1 MTSVDSTMG
10 LDQQES
16 LTDLL
21 KEQSRVFKAQAA
33 KHLHNKNH
41 LEAGV
46 CLEKALAIEPHQP
59 LLWDALGNVSDPIHA
74 TERALCAHQRAI
86 MTNPLNAAF
95 LSNYG
100 RTLIATQQWSKAAII
115 CRQAVI
121 SDPGRLE
128 ANYNLA
134 MSLKLTGAWVR
145 SLHAYSR
152 AVAIQPRLAQAH
164 CNMAEIHALMNQS
177 DLAEAQYHRA
187 LSIDLRLLMAWVN
200 LGNLYLQSGKA
211 SDARRAI
218 VQALVLKPDLAAA
231 LSSFG
236 SLLKAEKAFAKSSA
250 FYRRALSVAPLHV
263 ETLSNLG
270 NALREQ
276 ELWAKASDAYQSALI
291 LDPGF
296 APAFYNWGI
305 GLYRQGLIDGV
316 EKAYERAQ
324 KLMPDFPELH
334 LNLGFLRL
342 SLGDYPKGFALYE
355 WRFKQPNF
363 VLQRRSYDFPEWDG
377 KSNLQGAKILVYAE
391 QGLGDTLQFFRFTGP
406 LLARGAHLTLEVQP
420 ELVDFLKGYHMDIQI
435 VPMNQAGGDFDLHYP
450 LMSLPMALGT
460 VVTNIPP
467 NISGYRFNQTLMRR
481 WVKRLGPRQKPRIG
495 VVLSGNPN
503 HINDH
508 LRSIPWEAVRHLLGL
523 DIELICLQKEIRT
536 EDVSFMKGQ
545 TKIRG
550 YQGEIK
556 SFEDT
561 AVLCRQM
568 DLVISVDTS
577 VAHLAAS
584 LEIPTWILLTE
595 MPDWRWMLG
604 TDRSVWYPS
613 VRLLRKKNGTSW
625 CQLLETVRKDLLYL

>member
-1 MTSVDSTMG
+1 MTGVGTTIR

-16 LTDLL
+16 LTDFL
-21 KEQSRVFKAQAA
+21 EDQIRVFKAQAA
-33 KHLHNKNH
+33 QHLRNGN
-41 LEAGV
+41 LLAAAN
-46 CLEKALAIEPHQP
+46 CLENALAIEPHQAV
-59 LLWDALGNVSDPIHA
+59 LWDALGNARDSIRA
-74 TERALCAHQRAI
+74 SERALCAHRRAVI
-86 MTNPLNAAF
+86 SDPLNAAF

-100 RTLIATQQWSKAAII
+100 RTLIAIQQCAKAAMI

-121 SDPGRLE
+121 SDPRCLE
-128 ANYNLA
+128 AYYNLA
-134 MSLKLTGAWVR
+134 MSLKIMGAWDH
-145 SLHAYSR
+145 SLSAYR
-152 AVAIQPRLAQAH
+152 LAIAIQPRLAQAY
-164 CNMAEIHALMNQS
+164 CNMAEINASMNQ
-177 DLAEAQYHRA
+177 LVVAEAHYHRA
-187 LSIDLRLLMAWVN
+187 LAIDLTLLMAWVN
-200 LGNLYLQSGKA
+200 LGNLYLQSGKP
-211 SDARRAI
+211 SDARRAL
-218 VQALVLKPDLAAA
+218 VQALVLKPDLPAA

-236 SLLKAEKAFAKSSA
+236 SLLKTEKAFSDSA
-250 FYRRALSVAPLHV
+250 SFYLRALRLSPQYV

-276 ELWAKASDAYQSALI
+276 ELWASAVDAYKSALI
-291 LDPGF
+291 IDPSF

-305 GLYRQGLIDGV
+305 GLYRHGRIDAV
-316 EKAYERAQ
+316 EKVYERA
-324 KLMPDFPELH
+324 KNLLPDFPEVH

-363 VLQRRSYDFPEWDG
+363 ALQRRSYDFPEWDG
-377 KSNLQGAKILVYAE
+377 KSDLRGTRILVYAE
-391 QGLGDTLQFFRFTGP
+391 QGLGDTLQFLRFTKA
-406 LLARGAHLTLEVQP
+406 LLAQGAHLTLEVQP
-420 ELVDFLKGYHMDIQI
+420 ELVDLLKGYHMDIQI
-435 VPMNQAGGDFDLHYP
+435 VPMNQAGEDFDLHYP

-460 VVTNIPP
+460 AVTNIPS
-467 NISGYRFNQTLMRR
+467 NMSGYRFSRTLMRR
-481 WVKRLGPRQKPRIG
+481 WIERLGPRQRPRIG

-508 LRSIPWEAVRHLLGL
+508 LRSIPWVAAQSLLHL
-523 DIELICLQKEIRT
+523 DIDLVCLQKEIRP
-536 EDVSFMKGQ
+536 EDMAFIKAQ
-545 TKIRG
+545 TKIRA
-550 YQGEIK
+550 YQGEIQ

-604 TDRSVWYPS
+604 TDRSPWYSS

-625 CQLLETVRKDLLYL
+625 GQLLESVGKDLLYL